1 MKLIFMIN
9 ILAQHLNV
17 HKTFLCDVWLRL
29 ISISGQIVQT
39 TFPCQS
45 DQTHFTQVIW
55 AFNQHDDNYYT
66 ISIFPV
72 SPNSLPPIPTTL
84 PLQPFEEKL
93 FNQHIMMKTATW
105 GNLCSSK
112 SLPISREKFHISRCE
127 SLPQY
132 CANNIKAG
140 ADKELKFVQH

>member
-1 MKLIFMIN
+1 MKPIFMIN

-45 DQTHFTQVIW
+45 DQTHFTHVIW
-55 AFNQHDDNYYT
+55 ALNQHYDDWNYT
-66 ISIFPV
+66 ISIFPI
-72 SPNSLPPIPTTL
+72 SPNPLPAIPTTL
-84 PLQPFEEKL
+84 PLQPFKEKL

-105 GNLCSSK
+105 GNFYSSK
-112 SLPISREKFHISRCE
+112 WLPIGREEFHIRRCE
-127 SLPQY
+127 SF